1 VKAPISEFFKK
12 FPDYKPNNP
21 GFCYSERNPETAAQC
36 IGNVLEKRLQLLIG
50 TQ

>member
-12 FPDYKPNNP
+12 FPDYKPP
-21 GFCYSERNPETAAQC
+21 RFCYSERNPETAAQC